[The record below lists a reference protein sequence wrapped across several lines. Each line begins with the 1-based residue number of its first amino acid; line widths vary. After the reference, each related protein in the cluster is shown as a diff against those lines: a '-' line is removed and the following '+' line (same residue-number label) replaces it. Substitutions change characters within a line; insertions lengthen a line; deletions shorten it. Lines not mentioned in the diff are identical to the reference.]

1 MILDILIESSKNVY
15 NEIKDLLGTS
25 EGASKISLG
34 AGGDISRKI
43 DIVAE
48 TAVLNTIK
56 SNNISP
62 VIIGEECGIVNLN
75 KSFSSSSSSSSSFS
89 SSSSSSSSSNNND
102 NGFVIMDAVDGT
114 TNAIRGIPFS
124 CCSLAFANEFKLSSV
139 TDAVVLDLF
148 TGDIYSASKQK
159 GSFFNNKKI
168 SVRNEK
174 DFSSITSLEDLKSID
189 VLIGTNVSG
198 VPSHILGEISKVI
211 SFSSHIRHFGANALE
226 LCYFARGFMD
236 AYIDIRGKIRST
248 DMAAAYLIAK
258 EAGGILYS
266 SNGQELDSELG
277 LKNKLSFYAVSN
289 KRLFDLIKSS
299 E

>member
-15 NEIKDLLGTS
+15 SEIKDLLGTS

-48 TAVLNTIK
+48 KAVLNTIK
-56 SNNISP
+56 SSNISP

-75 KSFSSSSSSSSSFS
+75 KSYSSSSP
-89 SSSSSSSSSNNND
+89 SSSSSNNND

-198 VPSHILGEISKVI
+198 VPPNILDEISKVI

-258 EAGGILYS
+258 EAGGKLYS

-299 E
+299 V

>member
-1 MILDILIESSKNVY
+1 MTLDVLIESAKNVY
-15 NEIKDLLGTS
+15 SEIKDLLGTS
-25 EGASKISLG
+25 EGARKISLG

-56 SNNISP
+56 SNNMSP

-75 KSFSSSSSSSSSFS
+75 KTSSSSSSSFS
-89 SSSSSSSSSNNND
+89 NNN

-124 CCSLAFANEFKLSSV
+124 CCSLAFASEFKLSCV

-159 GSFFNNKKI
+159 GSFLNNKKI
-168 SVRNEK
+168 NVRNEK
-174 DFSSITSLEDLKSID
+174 DFNSITSLEDLKSID

-198 VPSHILGEISKVI
+198 VPLNILDEISRVI
-211 SFSSHIRHFGANALE
+211 SFSPHIRHFGANALE
-226 LCYFARGFMD
+226 LCYFARGFID

-258 EAGGILYS
+258 EAGGKLYS
-266 SNGQELDSELG
+266 PNGHELDSELG
-277 LKNKLSFYAVSN
+277 LKKTLSFYAVSN
-289 KRLFDLIKSS
+289 KRLFDLIKRYV
-299 E
+299 

>member
-1 MILDILIESSKNVY
+1 MILDILIESAKNVY
-15 NEIKDLLGTS
+15 SEIKDLLGTS

-75 KSFSSSSSSSSSFS
+75 NSSY
-89 SSSSSSSSSNNND
+89 SSSSNNN
-102 NGFVIMDAVDGT
+102 NKGFVIMDAVDGT

-189 VLIGTNVSG
+189 VLIGANVSG
-198 VPSHILGEISKVI
+198 VPLNILYEISKVI

-248 DMAAAYLIAK
+248 DMAAAYLIVK
-258 EAGGILYS
+258 EAGGKLYS
-266 SNGQELDSELG
+266 PNGQELDSELG
-277 LKNKLSFYAVSN
+277 LKTKISFYAVSN
-289 KRLFDLIKSS
+289 RRLFDLIKSTV
-299 E
+299 

>member
-15 NEIKDLLGTS
+15 SEIKDLLGTS

-48 TAVLNTIK
+48 KAVLNTIK
-56 SNNISP
+56 SSNISP

-75 KSFSSSSSSSSSFS
+75 KSYSSSSHSSSSSP
-89 SSSSSSSSSNNND
+89 SSSSNNND

-198 VPSHILGEISKVI
+198 VPPNILDEISKVI

-258 EAGGILYS
+258 EAGGKLYS

-289 KRLFDLIKSS
+289 KKLFDLIKSS
-299 E
+299 V

>member
-1 MILDILIESSKNVY
+1 MTLDVLIESAKNVY
-15 NEIKDLLGTS
+15 SEIKDLLGTS
-25 EGASKISLG
+25 EGARKISLG

-56 SNNISP
+56 SNNMSP

-75 KSFSSSSSSSSSFS
+75 KTSSSSSFS
-89 SSSSSSSSSNNND
+89 NNN

-124 CCSLAFANEFKLSSV
+124 CCSLAFASEFKLSCV

-159 GSFFNNKKI
+159 GSFLNNKKI
-168 SVRNEK
+168 NVRNEK

-198 VPSHILGEISKVI
+198 VPLNILDKISRVI

-226 LCYFARGFMD
+226 LCYFARGFID

-258 EAGGILYS
+258 EAGGKLYS
-266 SNGQELDSELG
+266 PNGHELDSELG
-277 LKNKLSFYAVSN
+277 LKKTLSFYAVSN
-289 KRLFDLIKSS
+289 KRLFDLIKSYV
-299 E
+299 

>member
-1 MILDILIESSKNVY
+1 M
-15 NEIKDLLGTS
+15 
-25 EGASKISLG
+25 
-34 AGGDISRKI
+34 
-43 DIVAE
+43 
-48 TAVLNTIK
+48 
-56 SNNISP
+56 SP

-75 KSFSSSSSSSSSFS
+75 KTSSSSSFS
-89 SSSSSSSSSNNND
+89 NNN

-124 CCSLAFANEFKLSSV
+124 CCSLAFASEFKLSCV

-159 GSFFNNKKI
+159 GSFLNNKKI
-168 SVRNEK
+168 NVRNEK

-198 VPSHILGEISKVI
+198 VPINILDEISRVI

-226 LCYFARGFMD
+226 LCYFARGFID

-258 EAGGILYS
+258 EAGGKLYS
-266 SNGQELDSELG
+266 PNGHELDSELG
-277 LKNKLSFYAVSN
+277 LKKTLSFYAVSN
-289 KRLFDLIKSS
+289 KRLFDLIKSYG
-299 E
+299 

>member
-1 MILDILIESSKNVY
+1 MTLDVLIESAKNVY
-15 NEIKDLLGTS
+15 SEIKDLLGTS

-56 SNNISP
+56 SNNMSP
-62 VIIGEECGIVNLN
+62 VIIGEECGIINLN
-75 KSFSSSSSSSSSFS
+75 KTSSSSSSSFS
-89 SSSSSSSSSNNND
+89 NNN

-124 CCSLAFANEFKLSSV
+124 CCSLAFATEFKLSFV

-159 GSFFNNKKI
+159 GSFLNNKKI
-168 SVRNEK
+168 NVRNEK

-198 VPSHILGEISKVI
+198 VPLNILDEISRVI

-226 LCYFARGFMD
+226 LCYFARGFID

-258 EAGGILYS
+258 EAGGKLYS
-266 SNGQELDSELG
+266 SNGHELDSELG
-277 LKNKLSFYAVSN
+277 LKNTLSFYAVSN
-289 KRLFDLIKSS
+289 KRLFDLIKSYG
-299 E
+299 

>member
-15 NEIKDLLGTS
+15 SEIKDLLGTS

-48 TAVLNTIK
+48 TAVINTIK

-75 KSFSSSSSSSSSFS
+75 N
-89 SSSSSSSSSNNND
+89 SSSSSSSNNN
-102 NGFVIMDAVDGT
+102 NKGFVIMDAVDGT

-174 DFSSITSLEDLKSID
+174 DFSSITSLEDFKSID

-198 VPSHILGEISKVI
+198 VPTNILDEISKVI

-226 LCYFARGFMD
+226 LCYFARGFID

-258 EAGGILYS
+258 EAGGKLYS

-299 E
+299 T

>member
-1 MILDILIESSKNVY
+1 MILDILIESAKNVY
-15 NEIKDLLGTS
+15 SEIKDLLGTS

-56 SNNISP
+56 SSNISP

-75 KSFSSSSSSSSSFS
+75 NSSY
-89 SSSSSSSSSNNND
+89 SSSSSSNNN
-102 NGFVIMDAVDGT
+102 NKGFVIMDAVDGT

-189 VLIGTNVSG
+189 VLIGANVSG
-198 VPSHILGEISKVI
+198 IPLNILYEISKVI

-248 DMAAAYLIAK
+248 DMAAAYLIVK
-258 EAGGILYS
+258 EAGGKLYS
-266 SNGQELDSELG
+266 PNGQELDSELG
-277 LKNKLSFYAVSN
+277 LKTKISFYAVSN
-289 KRLFDLIKSS
+289 RRLFDLIKSTV
-299 E
+299 

>member
-15 NEIKDLLGTS
+15 SEIKDLLGTR

-75 KSFSSSSSSSSSFS
+75 KSFSSSSSSSSLL
-89 SSSSSSSSSNNND
+89 SSSSSSSNNND

-114 TNAIRGIPFS
+114 ANAIRGIPFS

-198 VPSHILGEISKVI
+198 VPSHVLGEISKVI

-299 E
+299 V

>member
-1 MILDILIESSKNVY
+1 MILDILIESSKNVFS
-15 NEIKDLLGTS
+15 EIKDLLGTS

-48 TAVLNTIK
+48 TAVINTIK

-62 VIIGEECGIVNLN
+62 VIIGEECGIVNLSN
-75 KSFSSSSSSSSSFS
+75 
-89 SSSSSSSSSNNND
+89 SSSSSNNN
-102 NGFVIMDAVDGT
+102 NKGFVIMDAVDGT

-148 TGDIYSASKQK
+148 TGDIYSSSKQK

-174 DFSSITSLEDLKSID
+174 DFSSITSLEDFKSMD

-198 VPSHILGEISKVI
+198 VPPNILDEISKVI

-236 AYIDIRGKIRST
+236 AYIDIRGKIRI
-248 DMAAAYLIAK
+248 Y
-258 EAGGILYS
+258 
-266 SNGQELDSELG
+266 
-277 LKNKLSFYAVSN
+277 
-289 KRLFDLIKSS
+289 
-299 E
+299 

>member
-15 NEIKDLLGTS
+15 SEIKDLLGTS

-56 SNNISP
+56 SSNISP

-75 KSFSSSSSSSSSFS
+75 KSYPSSSP
-89 SSSSSSSSSNNND
+89 SSSSSNNND

-148 TGDIYSASKQK
+148 TGHIYSASKQK

-198 VPSHILGEISKVI
+198 VPPDILDEISKVI

-258 EAGGILYS
+258 EAGGKLYS

-289 KRLFDLIKSS
+289 KRLFDLIKKSA
-299 E
+299 

>member
-15 NEIKDLLGTS
+15 SEIKDLLGTS

-75 KSFSSSSSSSSSFS
+75 KSFSSSSSSSSS
-89 SSSSSSSSSNNND
+89 NDND
-102 NGFVIMDAVDGT
+102 NGFIIMDAVDGT

-139 TDAVVLDLF
+139 TDAVVIDLF

-168 SVRNEK
+168 NVRNEK
-174 DFSSITSLEDLKSID
+174 DFRSITSLEDLKSID

-198 VPSHILGEISKVI
+198 VPPHILGEISKVI

-248 DMAAAYLIAK
+248 DMAAAYLISK
-258 EAGGILYS
+258 EAGGELYS
-266 SNGQELDSELG
+266 TNGQELDSELG

-289 KRLFDLIKSS
+289 KKLFDLIKSS
-299 E
+299 V

>member
-75 KSFSSSSSSSSSFS
+75 K
-89 SSSSSSSSSNNND
+89 SSSSNNND

-299 E
+299 V

>member
-15 NEIKDLLGTS
+15 SEIKDLLGTS

-48 TAVLNTIK
+48 TTVINTIK

-62 VIIGEECGIVNLN
+62 VIIGEECGIVNLYN
-75 KSFSSSSSSSSSFS
+75 
-89 SSSSSSSSSNNND
+89 SSSSSSNNN
-102 NGFVIMDAVDGT
+102 NKGFVIMDAVDGT

-148 TGDIYSASKQK
+148 TGDIYSSSKQK

-174 DFSSITSLEDLKSID
+174 DFSSITSLEDFKSMD

-198 VPSHILGEISKVI
+198 VPPNILDEISKVI

-258 EAGGILYS
+258 EAGGKLYS

-289 KRLFDLIKSS
+289 KKLFDLIKSS
-299 E
+299 V

>member
-15 NEIKDLLGTS
+15 SEIKDLLGTS

-43 DIVAE
+43 DIIAE
-48 TAVLNTIK
+48 TAVINTIK

-75 KSFSSSSSSSSSFS
+75 T
-89 SSSSSSSSSNNND
+89 SSSSSSSNNN
-102 NGFVIMDAVDGT
+102 NKGYVIMDAVDGT

-174 DFSSITSLEDLKSID
+174 DFSSITSLEDFKSID
-189 VLIGTNVSG
+189 LLIGTNVSG
-198 VPSHILGEISKVI
+198 VPTNILDEISKVI

-226 LCYFARGFMD
+226 LCYFARGFID

-258 EAGGILYS
+258 EAGGKLYS

-289 KRLFDLIKSS
+289 KKLFDLIKSS
-299 E
+299 I

>member
-15 NEIKDLLGTS
+15 SEIKDLLGTS

-48 TAVLNTIK
+48 TAVINTIK

-75 KSFSSSSSSSSSFS
+75 NS
-89 SSSSSSSSSNNND
+89 SSSSSSSSSNNN
-102 NGFVIMDAVDGT
+102 NKGFVIMDAVDGT

-148 TGDIYSASKQK
+148 TGDIYSASKHK

-174 DFSSITSLEDLKSID
+174 DFSSITSLEDFKSID
-189 VLIGTNVSG
+189 LLIGTNVSG
-198 VPSHILGEISKVI
+198 VPTNILDEISKVI

-258 EAGGILYS
+258 EAGGKLYS

-289 KRLFDLIKSS
+289 KKIFDLIKSS
-299 E
+299 T

>member
-62 VIIGEECGIVNLN
+62 VVIGEECGIVNLN
-75 KSFSSSSSSSSSFS
+75 NYN
-89 SSSSSSSSSNNND
+89 SSSSNNN
-102 NGFVIMDAVDGT
+102 NNKGFVIMDAVDGT

-174 DFSSITSLEDLKSID
+174 DFSSIASLEDLKSID

-198 VPSHILGEISKVI
+198 VPLHILDEISKVI

-258 EAGGILYS
+258 EAGGKLYS

-299 E
+299 V

>member
-1 MILDILIESSKNVY
+1 MTLDVLIESAKNVY
-15 NEIKDLLGTS
+15 SEIKDLLGTS

-56 SNNISP
+56 SNNMSP

-75 KSFSSSSSSSSSFS
+75 KTSSSSFS
-89 SSSSSSSSSNNND
+89 NNN

-159 GSFFNNKKI
+159 GSFLNNKKI
-168 SVRNEK
+168 NVRNEK

-198 VPSHILGEISKVI
+198 VPLNILDEISKVI

-226 LCYFARGFMD
+226 LCYFARGFID

-258 EAGGILYS
+258 EAGGKLYS
-266 SNGQELDSELG
+266 PNGHELDSELG
-277 LKNKLSFYAVSN
+277 LKKTLSFYAVSN
-289 KRLFDLIKSS
+289 KRLFDLIKSYG
-299 E
+299 

>member
-1 MILDILIESSKNVY
+1 MTLDVLIESAKNVY
-15 NEIKDLLGTS
+15 SEIKDLLGTS
-25 EGASKISLG
+25 DGASKISLG

-75 KSFSSSSSSSSSFS
+75 KTSSSSSFS
-89 SSSSSSSSSNNND
+89 NNN

-124 CCSLAFANEFKLSSV
+124 CCSLAFASEFKLSCV

-159 GSFFNNKKI
+159 GSFLNNKKI
-168 SVRNEK
+168 NVRNEK
-174 DFSSITSLEDLKSID
+174 DFNSITSLEDLKSID

-198 VPSHILGEISKVI
+198 VPLNILDEISRVI

-226 LCYFARGFMD
+226 LCYFARGFID

-258 EAGGILYS
+258 EAGGKLYS
-266 SNGQELDSELG
+266 PNGHELDSELG
-277 LKNKLSFYAVSN
+277 LNKTLSFYAVSN
-289 KRLFDLIKSS
+289 KRLFDLIKSYV
-299 E
+299 

>member
-1 MILDILIESSKNVY
+1 MTLDVLIESAKNVY
-15 NEIKDLLGTS
+15 SEIKDLLGTN

-56 SNNISP
+56 SNNMSP

-75 KSFSSSSSSSSSFS
+75 KTSSSSSL
-89 SSSSSSSSSNNND
+89 SNNN

-159 GSFFNNKKI
+159 GSFLNNKKI
-168 SVRNEK
+168 NVRNEK

-198 VPSHILGEISKVI
+198 VPLNILDEISRVI

-258 EAGGILYS
+258 EAGGKLYS
-266 SNGQELDSELG
+266 PNGHELDSELG
-277 LKNKLSFYAVSN
+277 LKKTLSFYAVSN
-289 KRLFDLIKSS
+289 KRLFDLIKSHV
-299 E
+299 

>member
-1 MILDILIESSKNVY
+1 MTLDVLIESAKNVY
-15 NEIKDLLGTS
+15 SEIKDLLGTS

-56 SNNISP
+56 SNNMSP

-75 KSFSSSSSSSSSFS
+75 KTSSSSSFS
-89 SSSSSSSSSNNND
+89 NNN

-124 CCSLAFANEFKLSSV
+124 CCSLAFASEFKLSCV

-159 GSFFNNKKI
+159 GSFLNNKKI
-168 SVRNEK
+168 NVRNEK

-198 VPSHILGEISKVI
+198 VPLNILDEISRVI

-226 LCYFARGFMD
+226 LCYFARGFID

-258 EAGGILYS
+258 EAGGKLYS
-266 SNGQELDSELG
+266 PNGHELDSELG
-277 LKNKLSFYAVSN
+277 LKKTLSFYAVSN
-289 KRLFDLIKSS
+289 KRLFDLIKSYG
-299 E
+299 

>member
-15 NEIKDLLGTS
+15 SEIKDLLGTS

-75 KSFSSSSSSSSSFS
+75 KSFSSSSSSSSS
-89 SSSSSSSSSNNND
+89 NDND
-102 NGFVIMDAVDGT
+102 NGFIIMDAVDGT

-139 TDAVVLDLF
+139 TDAVVIDLF

-168 SVRNEK
+168 NVRNEK
-174 DFSSITSLEDLKSID
+174 DFRSITSLEDLKSID

-198 VPSHILGEISKVI
+198 VPPHILGEISKVI

-258 EAGGILYS
+258 EAGGELYS
-266 SNGQELDSELG
+266 TNGQELDSELG

-289 KRLFDLIKSS
+289 KKLFDLIKSS
-299 E
+299 V

>member
-15 NEIKDLLGTS
+15 SEIKDLLGTS

-62 VIIGEECGIVNLN
+62 VVIGEECGIVNLN
-75 KSFSSSSSSSSSFS
+75 NYNSNSSSSSSSFS
-89 SSSSSSSSSNNND
+89 SSNNN
-102 NGFVIMDAVDGT
+102 NKGFVIMDAVDGT

-124 CCSLAFANEFKLSSV
+124 CCSLAFANEFQLSSV

-174 DFSSITSLEDLKSID
+174 DFSAITSLEDLKSID

-198 VPSHILGEISKVI
+198 VPLHILDEISKVI

-258 EAGGILYS
+258 EAGGKLYS

-277 LKNKLSFYAVSN
+277 LKNKLSFYAV
-289 KRLFDLIKSS
+289 
-299 E
+299 

>member
-15 NEIKDLLGTS
+15 SEIKDLLGTR

-75 KSFSSSSSSSSSFS
+75 KSFSSSSSSSSSL
-89 SSSSSSSSSNNND
+89 SSSSSSNNND

-114 TNAIRGIPFS
+114 ANAIRGIPFS

-198 VPSHILGEISKVI
+198 VPSHVLGEISKVI

-299 E
+299 V

>member
-15 NEIKDLLGTS
+15 SEIKDLLGTS

-43 DIVAE
+43 DIIAE

-56 SNNISP
+56 SSNISP
-62 VIIGEECGIVNLN
+62 VIIGEECGIVDLN
-75 KSFSSSSSSSSSFS
+75 KSYSSSP
-89 SSSSSSSSSNNND
+89 SSSNNND

-198 VPSHILGEISKVI
+198 VPPNILDEISKVI

-258 EAGGILYS
+258 EAGGKLYS
-266 SNGQELDSELG
+266 SNGQELDAELG

-289 KRLFDLIKSS
+289 KRLFDLIKKSV
-299 E
+299 

>member
-1 MILDILIESSKNVY
+1 MTLDVLIESAKNVY
-15 NEIKDLLGTS
+15 SEIKDLLGTS

-56 SNNISP
+56 SNNMSP

-75 KSFSSSSSSSSSFS
+75 KTSSSSSSSFS
-89 SSSSSSSSSNNND
+89 NNN

-124 CCSLAFANEFKLSSV
+124 CCSLAFAIEFKLSFV

-159 GSFFNNKKI
+159 GSFLNNKKI
-168 SVRNEK
+168 NVRNEK

-198 VPSHILGEISKVI
+198 VPLNILDEISRVI

-226 LCYFARGFMD
+226 LCYFARGFID

-258 EAGGILYS
+258 EAGGKLYS
-266 SNGQELDSELG
+266 SNGHELDSELG
-277 LKNKLSFYAVSN
+277 VKNTLSFYAVSN
-289 KRLFDLIKSS
+289 KRLFDLIKRYG
-299 E
+299 

>member
-1 MILDILIESSKNVY
+1 MMLDILTEASKNVY
-15 NEIKDLLGTS
+15 SEIKDLLGTID
-25 EGASKISLG
+25 GGSKISMG

-43 DIVAE
+43 DIIAE
-48 TAVLNTIK
+48 NTVLNTIK

-62 VIIGEECGIVNLN
+62 TIVGEECGIVNLN
-75 KSFSSSSSSSSSFS
+75 KS
-89 SSSSSSSSSNNND
+89 SSSSSNNND
-102 NGFVIMDAVDGT
+102 EGFLIMDAVDGT
-114 TNAIRGIPFS
+114 TNAIRGLPFS

-139 TDAVVLDLF
+139 IDAVVLDLF

-198 VPSHILGEISKVI
+198 VPSHVLGEISKVI

-299 E
+299 V

>member
-1 MILDILIESSKNVY
+1 MTLDVLIESAKNVY
-15 NEIKDLLGTS
+15 SEIKDLLGTS
-25 EGASKISLG
+25 EGARKISLG

-56 SNNISP
+56 SNNMSP

-75 KSFSSSSSSSSSFS
+75 KTSSSSSFS
-89 SSSSSSSSSNNND
+89 NNN

-124 CCSLAFANEFKLSSV
+124 CCSLAFASEFKLSCV

-159 GSFFNNKKI
+159 GSFLNNKKI
-168 SVRNEK
+168 NVRNEK
-174 DFSSITSLEDLKSID
+174 DFNSITSLEDLKSID

-198 VPSHILGEISKVI
+198 VPLNILDEISRVI
-211 SFSSHIRHFGANALE
+211 SFSPHIRHFGANALE
-226 LCYFARGFMD
+226 LCYFARGFID

-258 EAGGILYS
+258 EAGGKLYS
-266 SNGQELDSELG
+266 PNGHELDSELG
-277 LKNKLSFYAVSN
+277 LKKTLSFYAVSN
-289 KRLFDLIKSS
+289 KRLFDLIKRYV
-299 E
+299 